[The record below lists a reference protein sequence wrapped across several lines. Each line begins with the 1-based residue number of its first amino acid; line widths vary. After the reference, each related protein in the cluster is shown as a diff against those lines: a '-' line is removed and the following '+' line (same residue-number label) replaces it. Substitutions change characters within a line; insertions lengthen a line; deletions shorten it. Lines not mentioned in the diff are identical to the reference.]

1 MKKSYVAMVIFLT
14 GIVSCERQT
23 IEREISLREINKDF
37 EYLCLLDRLFPP
49 VFSAEQNIINR
60 KIPYTEGFIIRN
72 RVKIMRETNQHSDVL
87 SILNL
92 HDKIEILGAISILQD
107 RFFAG
112 GWWMN
117 WYRIRFENMEGYIRT
132 CCADNEKHLFN
143 INGNSIIVYPRLANG
158 MFDDRNHNPFNL
170 IGRLRMSSVFINSK
184 NVVLPDITVGL
195 ILRYGKVINGNL
207 YLIYRDFFDE
217 LSVRV
222 IISSECRGIH
232 ISIENYDRHF

>member
-1 MKKSYVAMVIFLT
+1 MVIFLT

-37 EYLCLLDRLFPP
+37 EYPCLLDRLIPP
-49 VFSAEQNIINR
+49 VFSTEQNIINR

-87 SILNL
+87 TILNL
-92 HDKIEILGAISILQD
+92 HDEIEILGAISILQD

-143 INGNSIIVYPRLANG
+143 LNGNNIIIYPRLANG

-170 IGRLRMSSVFINSK
+170 IMRHLMRSVFINDK
-184 NVVLPDITVGL
+184 NIVLPNIHVGL
-195 ILRYGKVINGNL
+195 NLRGGEVINGNL
-207 YLIYRDFFDE
+207 HLVYRTIFDE
-217 LSVRV
+217 SCVRV
-222 IISSECRGIH
+222 IISSEGRGIH